1 MRGRPGT
8 RVMRP
13 RIGGKGVRERRGRSR
28 LLSATLS
35 WRPTSSTGPARRSGT
50 DAQARA
56 APRTTNERNRERI
69 QVIAMRLSKG
79 EQRALEEIEERLAF
93 EDPDLDAL
101 LARTYQGEPPPPK
114 EWRGPRTV
122 PGYVWRVT
130 VLIGVC
136 VFLIVVG
143 LLLTTPG

>member
-1 MRGRPGT
+1 
-8 RVMRP
+8 
-13 RIGGKGVRERRGRSR
+13 
-28 LLSATLS
+28 
-35 WRPTSSTGPARRSGT
+35 
-50 DAQARA
+50 
-56 APRTTNERNRERI
+56 
-69 QVIAMRLSKG
+69 MRLSKG